1 MNLRAALHNARIMLR
16 EHGIEDAALESEVLL
31 RYQLGIDRT
40 FLYTAPEKQ
49 LSPEDYEQYLIL
61 IKRRYG
67 GEPTA
72 YITGKKEFYGR
83 EFTVNSSVLIPRPE
97 TELLVEFAV
106 RLAGERACRSIADI
120 GTGSGCIAVSLAFE
134 LPEVKLYATDT
145 SPEALDI
152 ARYNSRRHGVEERI
166 VFLQGH
172 LLEPLNSDMDMIVA
186 NLPYIDEEGM
196 KIVNTLGFEP
206 LSALYGGG
214 DGLQVIVELI
224 RQAKTRL
231 SRKGTLL
238 LEIGKGQLEA
248 CRQHLEEAFPDAET
262 LIFKDLAGIERVIG
276 TAMSSNSR
284 SFS

>member
-1 MNLRAALHNARIMLR
+1 MNLRAAIHNARIILT
-16 EHGIEDAALESEVLL
+16 EHGIEDALLESEVLL
-31 RYQLGIDRT
+31 RYQLGIGRT
-40 FLYTAPEKQ
+40 LLFTAPETVI
-49 LSPEDYEQYLIL
+49 SAAEYENYLAL
-61 IKRRYG
+61 VERRCS

-72 YITGKKEFYGR
+72 YITGAREFFGR
-83 EFTVNSSVLIPRPE
+83 EFTVNPAVLIPRPE
-97 TELLVEFAV
+97 TELLVETAV
-106 RLAGERACRSIADI
+106 RLAGERGYRNIADI

-166 VFLQGH
+166 TFLQGH

-206 LSALYGGG
+206 VSALYGGG
-214 DGLQVIVELI
+214 DGLQVIDELI

-248 CRQHLEEAFPDAET
+248 CRRHLEEAFPDGET

-276 TAMSSNSR
+276 TTMSSNSR